1 MSDKHRAARVKATA
15 LPVRFAI
22 AIAGLFLIPLALAR
36 FMSFNGF
43 AMLVLGAAISF
54 TCGGIFMKLSEGLT
68 RPGPTVLLF
77 AFFALGAVLQ
87 TLAMRGEELGV
98 TYIVVLGVEAILA
111 FLFGLVLFGE
121 VFTLVKVGGLI
132 AIVIGIVAL
141 RL

>member
-1 MSDKHRAARVKATA
+1 MSDKHRATRVKGAA
-15 LPVRFAI
+15 LPGLFALI
-22 AIAGLFLIPLALAR
+22 IAGLFFIPLALAR
-36 FMSFNGF
+36 LVSVSGF

-77 AFFALGAVLQ
+77 AFFALGALLQ

-98 TYIVVLGVEAILA
+98 TYIVVLGVEAIFA

-121 VFTLVKVGGLI
+121 TVTLMKAGGII
-132 AIVIGIVAL
+132 AVVLGIVAL
-141 RL
+141 RF